1 MTASINTTSGGRG
14 VLVGQLNLF
23 NTDLALLSSGA
34 ATTPGGGKTSEIPQQ
49 INIYTEPSKMILGR
63 GVKSDILLSAQKDGK
78 FIISRQHAAIT
89 VTSVNTNKVNVV
101 IEDLDS
107 LNGVYVNDVRIKREV
122 LKDGD
127 VIQFG
132 GMSDVPIGGILEYS
146 DISIRYRFN
155 LANSSLGT
163 TGGTVL
169 SPTVPLSTTASAGQ
183 VLPKSI
189 LKQPQQQPAQAG
201 QSAPTALMMMTS
213 PSKGSMTVTNYA
225 ANSPQCS
232 RSAADSKTTPAATA
246 GEYLFSVFDIIH
258 CLIAIY
264 PL

>member
-1 MTASINTTSGGRG
+1 MAAATNTTSGGRG
-14 VLVGQLNLF
+14 ALVAQLNLF

-49 INIYTEPSKMILGR
+49 INIYTDPSKMILGR

-89 VTSVNTNKVNVV
+89 VTSADTNKVNVV

-155 LANSSLGT
+155 LASSLST
-163 TGGTVL
+163 SGGTVL
-169 SPTVPLSTTASAGQ
+169 PPTVPLSTTAPA
-183 VLPKSI
+183 VPKSI
-189 LKQPQQQPAQAG
+189 LKHPQQQPAQA
-201 QSAPTALMMMTS
+201 LMMMAS
-213 PSKGSMTVTNYA
+213 PSKGSMTVTGYA
-225 ANSPQCS
+225 VNSPQGN
-232 RSAADSKTTPAATA
+232 RSAVDSKTTPAATG
-246 GEYLFSVFDIIH
+246 GEYLLPFFCV
-258 CLIAIY
+258 
-264 PL
+264 